1 MLGLRSI
8 APRGCRTVHHAER
21 ATDESMAIAIMSWL
35 LAIPLLGVATGLRSL
50 TGIAVL
56 CWFAYLGYLPVG
68 GTWASWTAS
77 VAAVAVFT
85 VLAIGEYIV
94 DKLPHTP
101 DRTAPGPL
109 LARLVLGGLAGSI
122 SATAMAG
129 PGLEGVLLGVAGAAL
144 GAFAGFMIRRDLV
157 ASFGCPDWP
166 VAVVEDL
173 LALLCAIFSMH
184 VVTS

>member
-1 MLGLRSI
+1 
-8 APRGCRTVHHAER
+8 
-21 ATDESMAIAIMSWL
+21 MAIAIMSWL

-109 LARLVLGGLAGSI
+109 LARLDL
-122 SATAMAG
+122 
-129 PGLEGVLLGVAGAAL
+129 
-144 GAFAGFMIRRDLV
+144 RHRD
-157 ASFGCPDWP
+157 GWP
-166 VAVVEDL
+166 R
-173 LALLCAIFSMH
+173 S
-184 VVTS
+184 